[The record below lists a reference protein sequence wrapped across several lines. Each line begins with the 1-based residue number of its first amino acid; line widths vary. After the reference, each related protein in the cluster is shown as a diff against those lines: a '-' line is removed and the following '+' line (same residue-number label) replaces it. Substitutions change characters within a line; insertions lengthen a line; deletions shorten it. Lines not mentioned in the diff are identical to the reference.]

1 MFSKLDLAIKSNNG
15 RNYREVFGFCNI
27 NSISCMF
34 LYYWNAR
41 HVYAYFREQ
50 KAPNPIILG
59 RINKLMQ
66 YCLWDWAELLD
77 DWKVTS

>member
-1 MFSKLDLAIKSNNG
+1 MSKAIFHKYDL
-15 RNYREVFGFCNI
+15 F
-27 NSISCMF
+27 
-34 LYYWNAR
+34 R
-41 HVYAYFREQ
+41 HQDAYFREQ